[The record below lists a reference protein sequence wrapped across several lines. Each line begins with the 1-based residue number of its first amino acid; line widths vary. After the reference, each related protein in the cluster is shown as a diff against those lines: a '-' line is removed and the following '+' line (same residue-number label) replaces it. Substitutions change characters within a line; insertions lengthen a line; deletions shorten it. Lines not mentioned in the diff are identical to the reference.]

1 MPKYPGGVILHY
13 DILFLSTNTSVM
25 ATPGSV
31 AATVQVGPDETQ
43 YNVAGAKLPD
53 GDYFVQVSGLN
64 STIVYTHVFHCSL
77 SSTTNADDGAE

>member
-31 AATVQVGPDETQ
+31 AATVQVGPEETQ
-43 YNVAGAKLPD
+43 YNVAGAKLPG

-64 STIVYTHVFHCSL
+64 STIVFSHLFHCLL